1 MNSRKDLEQELGQWH
16 ERLGSGRRYWQGLEE
31 LAESEAFQMLIET
44 EFPQQADIWPDALSR
59 RKFLALMAASL
70 ALGGISGCSVRPAPA
85 SKIVPYVREPEG
97 ITPGHCITAG
107 TRMPP
112 S

>member
-1 MNSRKDLEQELGQWH
+1 MNSRKDLEHELRQWQD
-16 ERLGSGRRYWQGLEE
+16 RLGAGGRRYWQGLEE
-31 LAESEAFQMLIET
+31 LAESEAFQRLIQT
-44 EFPQQADIWPDALSR
+44 EFPEQADVWPEALSR

-97 ITPGHCITAG
+97 I
-107 TRMPP
+107 
-112 S
+112 